1 MDIEP
6 PDYVMKTLSL
16 GPRNAVLDP
25 FDQKD
30 ILKELDLFLDHC
42 SELYVP
48 EETITDINVK
58 TLNYIKKCKKSN
70 SSRNVTMI
78 KKYLKEN
85 ELLAVPF
92 DKGIG
97 ICLMKKSL
105 YQSKMNRIINLPQ
118 FEKIIKIRKNQK
130 HPVLKEEERIQA
142 TLKELLD
149 QNKIGQ
155 ILYEKMSPKGSK
167 TFYALAKVHKE
178 NTPVHPVLSMPGS
191 AYYGVAKQVAFW
203 LSHIPQC
210 KINSSTKSV
219 CDSLKDIKLDE
230 NHELISLDVS
240 SLYTNVPV
248 TEAISVCADLMYNG
262 KNPLPPVDKDTFITL
277 ATLSSCD
284 VVLATH
290 NGLYRQV
297 DGLAMGSPPAP
308 HLANGWMSQFDNT
321 LQGTS
326 SLYTRYM
333 DDILTENHKDLT
345 SSRLSDANSL
355 HSNLR
360 FTLERETNGGLS
372 FLDMRVINNNGAL
385 ESTWYTKPTDTGL
398 IMNYHALAPKKYKH
412 SVVSGFVHRIYRAC
426 SSWHNFH
433 DSLEKAK
440 TILLNNQYPPSFFEP
455 IISNTLSKIIQPCPE
470 ESIEDCDVSL
480 SDVDTD
486 DHVELY
492 SNSDKFKFFIQYRGK
507 STEQLAQSLHKCQA
521 PCSVIMT
528 LRKLKTV
535 TPSLKPPVENFLKS
549 RVVYKITC
557 PRCNACYVGQ
567 TSRHLKTRFSEHK
580 NNSGPVKKHFAQC
593 DIPLTNE
600 CVAILRSTI
609 KSEDHLLTLEA
620 LYIKELQPS
629 LNTKEEYK
637 RKILKIKL

>member
-25 FDQKD
+25 FDPKD
-30 ILKELDLFLDHC
+30 ILTELDLFLDHC

-70 SSRNVTMI
+70 SSRNVTMT

-105 YQSKMNRIINLPQ
+105 YQSKMNHIINLPQ

-155 ILYEKMSPKGSK
+155 ILYEKMRPKGSQPPRL
-167 TFYALAKVHKE
+167 YGLAKVHKE
-178 NTPVHPVLSMPGS
+178 NTPVRPVLSMPGS

-277 ATLSSCD
+277 ATLVSFD

-290 NGLYRQV
+290 DDSIGREMDWPWEV
-297 DGLAMGSPPAP
+297 
-308 HLANGWMSQFDNT
+308 
-321 LQGTS
+321 LQHH
-326 SLYTRYM
+326 
-333 DDILTENHKDLT
+333 I
-345 SSRLSDANSL
+345 
-355 HSNLR
+355 
-360 FTLERETNGGLS
+360 
-372 FLDMRVINNNGAL
+372 
-385 ESTWYTKPTDTGL
+385 WPTAG
-398 IMNYHALAPKKYKH
+398 
-412 SVVSGFVHRIYRAC
+412 
-426 SSWHNFH
+426 
-433 DSLEKAK
+433 
-440 TILLNNQYPPSFFEP
+440 
-455 IISNTLSKIIQPCPE
+455 
-470 ESIEDCDVSL
+470 
-480 SDVDTD
+480 
-486 DHVELY
+486 
-492 SNSDKFKFFIQYRGK
+492 
-507 STEQLAQSLHKCQA
+507 
-521 PCSVIMT
+521 
-528 LRKLKTV
+528 
-535 TPSLKPPVENFLKS
+535 
-549 RVVYKITC
+549 
-557 PRCNACYVGQ
+557 
-567 TSRHLKTRFSEHK
+567 
-580 NNSGPVKKHFAQC
+580 
-593 DIPLTNE
+593 
-600 CVAILRSTI
+600 
-609 KSEDHLLTLEA
+609 
-620 LYIKELQPS
+620 
-629 LNTKEEYK
+629 
-637 RKILKIKL
+637 